1 MTFQPVWVSCQ
12 QCPAGQPCK
21 QAQPAQCLTGLARLA
36 GRLARPASHA
46 GWDGGPNR
54 LAGPLRLPGQ
64 PARLG
69 SQLAWLGS
77 SKSYRSLRKNIETV
91 LYRKCHVGSCFAP
104 VVLGPDLGQR
114 NWGTTARRRG
124 GHIGKNLA
132 TTGATWRTTEEQME
146 DD

>member
-1 MTFQPVWVSCQ
+1 MTGQPVWVSCQ

-21 QAQPAQCLTGLARLA
+21 QAPPAQCLAVLARLA
-36 GRLARPASHA
+36 GRLALSASHA

-77 SKSYRSLRKNIETV
+77 SRSYRSLKENGNCIVSEMSR
-91 LYRKCHVGSCFAP
+91 
-104 VVLGPDLGQR
+104 R
-114 NWGTTARRRG
+114 NLFRTGRIRTKPGTTELG
-124 GHIGKNLA
+124 DNCE
-132 TTGATWRTTEEQME
+132 TTGWTHRKKLSNNGSNLE
-146 DD
+146 DN